1 VETILS
7 WAWLAIAAWLIVRAF
22 NQRGLLEPV
31 AVKPPPPADRA
42 PAIAV
47 IVPARNEAGNIG
59 ACLKSLIEQD
69 YPPSRLS
76 IVVVDDHSG
85 DATPASIAALA
96 RDYPQVRLLRAP
108 PLPPHWIGKSH
119 ACWIGARAAT
129 DAEWLCFLDA
139 DVRGEPV
146 LLSSAVA
153 AAQSEG
159 LDLLSLAP
167 RQDLQS
173 FAERLVIPC
182 GLIIVSFCQDLR
194 KVQASDGDD
203 ATATG
208 QFMLVRACA
217 YDAAGGH
224 AAISGAICED
234 TALARLLKQQAKSV
248 VLRGGKDLVS
258 ARMYTGWRT
267 LWPGFAKNLVD
278 LFGGPVSTVTIALAA
293 VTLAWAAWLSPA
305 ADALS
310 CHSGIDAAACTAL
323 PVALIASASI
333 IGLHVAATVYFRIPF
348 WYGLLFPIGYTVGAL
363 IAFDSV
369 RRRLTGR
376 VSWKGR
382 TYP

>member
-1 VETILS
+1 METILS

-31 AVKPPPPADRA
+31 AVKAAPLAERA
-42 PAIAV
+42 PAVAV
-47 IVPARNEAGNIG
+47 IVPARNEAGNIR
-59 ACLKSLIEQD
+59 ACLKSLTEQD
-69 YPPSRLS
+69 YPASRLS

-85 DATPASIAALA
+85 DSTASIVTEIANAN
-96 RDYPQVRLLRAP
+96 PQVQLLCAP

-119 ACWIGARAAT
+119 ACWIGARAAA

-139 DVRGEPV
+139 DVRAEPA

-153 AAQSEG
+153 TAQSEAI
-159 LDLLSLAP
+159 DLLSLAP

-182 GLIIVSFCQDLR
+182 GLIIVSFCQDLS
-194 KVQASDGDD
+194 KVQARDGDD

-248 VLRGGKDLVS
+248 MLRGGKDLVS

-278 LFGGPVSTVTIALAA
+278 LFGGPVSTVNIALAA
-293 VTLAWAAWLSPA
+293 FTLAWAAWLIPA

-310 CHSGIDAAACTAL
+310 CHSGADPAACTAL
-323 PVALIASASI
+323 PVALVASASI
-333 IGLHVAATVYFRIPF
+333 VGLHIAAAVYFRIPF

>member
-31 AVKPPPPADRA
+31 AVKPPPPGRA
-42 PAIAV
+42 PAMAV
-47 IVPARNEAGNIG
+47 IVPARNEAENIG
-59 ACLKSLIEQD
+59 ACLKSLIGQD

-76 IVVVDDHSG
+76 IVVVDDHSA
-85 DATPASIAALA
+85 DATAAIVAALA
-96 RDYPQVRLLRAP
+96 RDYPQVQLLRAP
-108 PLPPHWIGKSH
+108 PLPPHWVGKSH

-129 DAEWLCFLDA
+129 EAEWLCFLDA
-139 DVRGEPV
+139 DVRGEPL

-153 AAQSEG
+153 TAQSEAF
-159 LDLLSLAP
+159 DLLSLAP

-194 KVQASDGDD
+194 KVQASDGND

-208 QFMLVRACA
+208 QFMLVRASA

-234 TALARLLKQQAKSV
+234 TALARLLKQQEKSV

-278 LFGGPVSTVTIALAA
+278 LFGGPVSTITIALAA
-293 VTLAWAAWLSPA
+293 VTLAWAAWLIPA

-310 CHSGIDAAACTAL
+310 CHSGMDPAACTAL
-323 PVALIASASI
+323 PVALIASAAI
-333 IGLHVAATVYFRIPF
+333 LGLHVAATVYFRIPF
-348 WYGLLFPIGYTVGAL
+348 WYGVLFPIGYTVGAL